1 MARKSNGFGR
11 LLAAAAV
18 VGAAAA
24 GTCYYLKNRDSRVN
38 NDGDISGDEFDDFDE
53 FDDDE
58 LNDDDTDASPSSAA
72 GERRRMR
79 MPAREHQTHS
89 SEAHTEGNRS
99 YVSLDLKKAKRKGGR
114 PPSIMFLKRWK
125 TPFRKSKPPKNMR
138 R

>member
-24 GTCYYLKNRDSRVN
+24 GTYYYLKNRDSRVN
-38 NDGDISGDEFDDFDE
+38 NDSDDSGDEFDDFDE

-58 LNDDDTDASPSSAA
+58 LNDDDTDAASSTA
-72 GERRRMR
+72 GETQEN
-79 MPAREHQTHS
+79 ADAGKEQETHS

-99 YVSLDLKKAKRKGGR
+99 YVSLDLKKAKEKADALLNNG
-114 PPSIMFLKRWK
+114 F
-125 TPFRKSKPPKNMR
+125 
-138 R
+138 